1 MAKTPETTQAD
12 TQPEAPAKNV
22 KMVTSPQP
30 PEEIYVDGVSGIL
43 GRGGVIKLDCFRVM
57 GVDRDQTEIR
67 TVTHRLVLPAGAVP
81 GLVRLFQ
88 NMANVGQQ
96 AVAGGATADA
106 GAVDAEAEKKS

>member
-1 MAKTPETTQAD
+1 MAKTPETNQAD
-12 TQPEAPAKNV
+12 AQPETPVQNV

-57 GVDRDQTEIR
+57 GVDREQTEIR

-96 AVAGGATADA
+96 AAAGAATA
-106 GAVDAEAEKKS
+106 DAEAEKKS

>member
-1 MAKTPETTQAD
+1 MAKEPEKQQADAQPETAAQ
-12 TQPEAPAKNV
+12 NV

-57 GVDRDQTEIR
+57 GVDRDRAEIR
-67 TVTHRLVLPAGAVP
+67 TVTHRLVLPAQAIP

-96 AVAGGATADA
+96 AVTDAATT
-106 GAVDAEAEKKS
+106 DAEAKKNS

>member
-1 MAKTPETTQAD
+1 MAKPPETNPANP
-12 TQPEAPAKNV
+12 QPETPAQNV

-57 GVDRDQTEIR
+57 GVDRDQAEIR
-67 TVTHRLVLPAGAVP
+67 SVTHRLVLPAGAVP

-96 AVAGGATADA
+96 AVADAAAADA
-106 GAVDAEAEKKS
+106 GAEKKKS

>member
-1 MAKTPETTQAD
+1 MAKTPETNQAD
-12 TQPEAPAKNV
+12 AQPETPARNV

-57 GVDRDQTEIR
+57 GVDKEQVEIR
-67 TVTHRLVLPAGAVP
+67 TVTHRLVLPAGAIP

-96 AVAGGATADA
+96 TAAGAATADA
-106 GAVDAEAEKKS
+106 AAEKKS

>member
-1 MAKTPETTQAD
+1 MAKTPETNQAAA
-12 TQPEAPAKNV
+12 QPETPAQNV
-22 KMVTSPQP
+22 KMVPSPQP

-57 GVDRDQTEIR
+57 GVDKDQAEIR
-67 TVTHRLVLPAGAVP
+67 MVTHRLVLPAGAIP

-96 AVAGGATADA
+96 AAAG
-106 GAVDAEAEKKS
+106 AEAEKKS

>member
-1 MAKTPETTQAD
+1 MAETPETNKAD
-12 TQPEAPAKNV
+12 ALPETPAQNV

-57 GVDRDQTEIR
+57 GVDREQAEIR
-67 TVTHRLVLPAGAVP
+67 AVTHRLVLPAGAVP

-96 AVAGGATADA
+96 TAA
-106 GAVDAEAEKKS
+106 GAATTDDEAKKKS

>member
-12 TQPEAPAKNV
+12 GQPETPAQNV
-22 KMVTSPQP
+22 KMVPGPQLP
-30 PEEIYVDGVSGIL
+30 KEIYVDGVSGIL

-57 GVDRDQTEIR
+57 GIDKDQTEIR
-67 TVTHRLVLPAGAVP
+67 TVTHRLVLPAGAIP

-96 AVAGGATADA
+96 AAAGAATADA
-106 GAVDAEAEKKS
+106 EAAKKS

>member
-1 MAKTPETTQAD
+1 MAKTPEKQQAD
-12 TQPEAPAKNV
+12 AQPEAPVQNV
-22 KMVTSPQP
+22 KMVANPRP

-57 GVDRDQTEIR
+57 GVDKDQAEIR

-96 AVAGGATADA
+96 AAAGAATADA
-106 GAVDAEAEKKS
+106 EAAKKS

>member
-1 MAKTPETTQAD
+1 MAKTPETNQAD
-12 TQPEAPAKNV
+12 AQPETPAPNV
-22 KMVTSPQP
+22 KMVPSPQP

-57 GVDRDQTEIR
+57 GVDKEQVEIR
-67 TVTHRLVLPAGAVP
+67 TVTHRLVLPAGAIP

-96 AVAGGATADA
+96 TAAGAATADA
-106 GAVDAEAEKKS
+106 AAEKKS

>member
-1 MAKTPETTQAD
+1 MAETPETNKAD
-12 TQPEAPAKNV
+12 AQPETPTQNV
-22 KMVTSPQP
+22 KMVASPQP

-57 GVDRDQTEIR
+57 GVDRDRAEIR
-67 TVTHRLVLPAGAVP
+67 TVTHRLVMPGGAIP

-96 AVAGGATADA
+96 AVADAATT
-106 GAVDAEAEKKS
+106 DAEAKKKS

>member
-1 MAKTPETTQAD
+1 MAKTPETKQAD
-12 TQPEAPAKNV
+12 AQPETAAPNV
-22 KMVTSPQP
+22 KMIASPQP

-57 GVDRDQTEIR
+57 GVDKDQVEIR

-96 AVAGGATADA
+96 AAAGAATA
-106 GAVDAEAEKKS
+106 DAEAEKKS

>member
-1 MAKTPETTQAD
+1 MAKTPKTNQAD
-12 TQPEAPAKNV
+12 AQPETPAQNV

-57 GVDRDQTEIR
+57 GVDRDQAEIR
-67 TVTHRLVLPAGAVP
+67 TVTHRLVLPAGAIP

-88 NMANVGQQ
+88 NMANVGRDS
-96 AVAGGATADA
+96 ATDA
-106 GAVDAEAEKKS
+106 LAAEAEADKKS

>member
-1 MAKTPETTQAD
+1 MAKTPETNQAD
-12 TQPEAPAKNV
+12 AQPETPAPNV
-22 KMVTSPQP
+22 KMVPSPQP

-57 GVDRDQTEIR
+57 GVDKEQVEIR

-81 GLVRLFQ
+81 GLVRLS
-88 NMANVGQQ
+88 VGQQ
-96 AVAGGATADA
+96 SVAGGATADA

>member
-1 MAKTPETTQAD
+1 MAKTPETNQAD
-12 TQPEAPAKNV
+12 AQPETPVQNV

-57 GVDRDQTEIR
+57 GVDKEQAEIR

-96 AVAGGATADA
+96 AAAGAATADA
-106 GAVDAEAEKKS
+106 AAEKKS